1 MTHHIMTAAICL
13 LVPACGMGLL
23 PAAVR
28 ADDAAPPKQAETA
41 AGIPADDAGDER
53 RVIAFLEDHQPELG
67 KALAHLKGRKADE
80 YAKAVAELAPTVTKL
95 GNTKTKDERLYQLEL
110 EAWQARTRVD
120 MLVARWMTGRRK
132 DRAALEV
139 KLREA
144 VAAELEVRAKQ
155 LGYRKQRSAAWYD
168 RQIERL
174 QDKRDELVTARL
186 KSLLAA
192 DDAEKPKATPAEPR

>member
-1 MTHHIMTAAICL
+1 MTHHIMTTAICL

-28 ADDAAPPKQAETA
+28 ADDAAPPKQAATA
-41 AGIPADDAGDER
+41 EGIPADGAGDER
-53 RVIAFLEDHQPELG
+53 LVITFVETHQPELA
-67 KALAHLKGRKADE
+67 KVLAHLKTRKSEE
-80 YAKAVAELAPTVTKL
+80 YAKAVAELAPTVAKL
-95 GNTKTKDERLYQLEL
+95 GNTKTKDERLYELEL

-120 MLVARWMTGRRK
+120 MLVARWMTSRRK
-132 DRAALEV
+132 DRADLEA

-144 VAAELEVRAKQ
+144 VADELEVRAEQ

-174 QDKRDELVTARL
+174 REKRDELVAARL
-186 KSLLAA
+186 KSLLA
-192 DDAEKPKATPAEPR
+192 DDEEKPKASPTER

>member
-1 MTHHIMTAAICL
+1 MMHHIMTAAICL

-23 PAAVR
+23 TAAVR

-41 AGIPADDAGDER
+41 EGIAADGASDER
-53 RVIAFLEDHQPELG
+53 RVIAFLEDHQPELA
-67 KALAHLKGRKADE
+67 KVLAHLKGRKAEE
-80 YAKAVAELAPTVTKL
+80 YAKAVAELAPTVAKL
-95 GNTKTKDERLYQLEL
+95 GNTKAKDERLYALEL
-110 EAWQARTRVD
+110 KAWQARTRVD
-120 MLVARWMTGRRK
+120 MLVARWMTGRKK
-132 DRAALEV
+132 DRAGLEA

-144 VAAELEVRAKQ
+144 VAVELDVRAEQ

-174 QDKRDELVTARL
+174 REKRDALVADRL

-192 DDAEKPKATPAEPR
+192 DEEKSKDSPTER